1 MWSVQ
6 QCGYGKHEGT
16 HCFFTWLILF
26 FNFCSLCTHFDRFCL
41 PYMQSACFETG
52 SLKSWNVINTP
63 EKHEKETHPL
73 PMSSNFSI
81 LFRLMF
87 PNFLPASC
95 NYRYVENLVLSLK
108 CGGIFNIYSVVK
120 SDWEAILTKSYCN
133 CILRL

>member
-26 FNFCSLCTHFDRFCL
+26 FNFCSLCTHWSFLLAVYAVCL
-41 PYMQSACFETG
+41 LWDWP
-52 SLKSWNVINTP
+52 LKSWNIINTP
-63 EKHEKETHPL
+63 VKHEKETHPL
-73 PMSSNFSI
+73 PISSKLSI
-81 LFRLMF
+81 FFRLMF
-87 PNFLPASC
+87 PYFLPASC

-120 SDWEAILTKSYCN
+120 FDWEAILTKRYCN

>member
-1 MWSVQ
+1 MGMESMRVHIAFLH
-6 QCGYGKHEGT
+6 GLFYFLTFVHFA
-16 HCFFTWLILF
+16 HILIVF
-26 FNFCSLCTHFDRFCL
+26 ACRICSLLALRL
-41 PYMQSACFETG
+41 GP
-52 SLKSWNVINTP
+52 LKSWNVINTP